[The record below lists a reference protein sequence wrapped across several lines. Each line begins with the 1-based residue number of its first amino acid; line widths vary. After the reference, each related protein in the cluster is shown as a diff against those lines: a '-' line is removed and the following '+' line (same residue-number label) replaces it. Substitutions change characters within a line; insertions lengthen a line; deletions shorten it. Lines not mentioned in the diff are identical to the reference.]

1 MKVFLSPLAEKKI
14 QLILDYLEQ
23 EWSIKNREEFL
34 SKLIKKIDQISNQPK
49 SCIKSKDFPDLYKCI
64 VTKQTSFYYRIK
76 SNEIE
81 VITLIDNRQ
90 DPKKIREEIK
100 KHFG

>member
-14 QLILDYLEQ
+14 QLLLEYLEQ
-23 EWSIKNREEFL
+23 EWSIKTREDFL
-34 SKLIKKIDQISNQPK
+34 SNLIKKFEQISNHPH
-49 SCIKSKDFPDLYKCI
+49 SCIKSNEYPNLHKCF
-64 VTKQTSFYYRIK
+64 VTKQTSFFYRIK

-90 DPKKIREEIK
+90 NPEKIGEEIK
-100 KHFG
+100 KLFG

>member
-14 QLILDYLEQ
+14 QLTLDYIEQ
-23 EWSIKNREEFL
+23 EWSIKSREEFI
-34 SKLIKKIDQISNQPK
+34 SKLIKKIEQISKQPK
-49 SCIKSKDFPDLYKCI
+49 SCIKSKDFSNLYKCI
-64 VTKQTSFYYRIK
+64 VTRQTSFYYRIK

-81 VITLIDNRQ
+81 IITLIDNRQ